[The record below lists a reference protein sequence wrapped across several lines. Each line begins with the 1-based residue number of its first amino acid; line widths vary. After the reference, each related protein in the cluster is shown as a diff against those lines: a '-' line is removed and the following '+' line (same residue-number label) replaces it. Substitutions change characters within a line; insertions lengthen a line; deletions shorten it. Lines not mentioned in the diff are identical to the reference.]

1 MARRSAKVNT
11 CAADAK
17 TSTAERKTSAA
28 GRVKAAAD
36 YITTSADIKKNCA
49 DAELEK
55 LEKLFCPLPEN
66 ERTFIQPLLE
76 NAAFMRAT
84 LDELQIKIRLE
95 GATDEYQNGANQCGV
110 KISAAIQAYNQLMK
124 TYHTL
129 MDKLMAKLPPEAKAK
144 KDGLELDL
152 SDV

>member
-1 MARRSAKVNT
+1 MARRSADYK
-11 CAADAK
+11 
-17 TSTAERKTSAA
+17 STADIEERC
-28 GRVKAAAD
+28 AAD
-36 YITTSADIKKNCA
+36 YITTSADIKKECM
-49 DAELEK
+49 DRELARLVE
-55 LEKLFCPLPEN
+55 LFSPLPAN

-76 NAAFMRAT
+76 NAAFMRVT

-95 GATDEYQNGANQCGV
+95 GATDEYKNGANQCGV

-129 MDKLMAKLPPEAKAK
+129 MDKLMAKLPQEAKEK
-144 KDGLELDL
+144 KNGLELDL

>member
-1 MARRSAKVNT
+1 MDRELARLV
-11 CAADAK
+11 
-17 TSTAERKTSAA
+17 
-28 GRVKAAAD
+28 
-36 YITTSADIKKNCA
+36 
-49 DAELEK
+49 EL
-55 LEKLFCPLPEN
+55 FSPLPAN

-76 NAAFMRAT
+76 NAAFMRVT

-129 MDKLMAKLPPEAKAK
+129 MDKLMAKLPQTQE
-144 KDGLELDL
+144 
-152 SDV
+152 SDDFDVS

>member
-1 MARRSAKVNT
+1 MARR
-11 CAADAK
+11 AASAK
-17 TSTAERKTSAA
+17 TSA
-28 GRVKAAAD
+28 GDRRRSAAD
-36 YITTSADIKKNCA
+36 YITTSADIKKECM
-49 DAELEK
+49 DFELARLVE
-55 LEKLFCPLPEN
+55 LFSPLPAN

-76 NAAFMRAT
+76 NAAFMRVT

-129 MDKLMAKLPPEAKAK
+129 MDKLMAKLPQEAKEK
-144 KDGLELDL
+144 KNGLELDL

>member
-1 MARRSAKVNT
+1 MARKAG
-11 CAADAK
+11 
-17 TSTAERKTSAA
+17 ERKTNADD
-28 GRVKAAAD
+28 RVRSAAD
-36 YITTSADIKKNCA
+36 YITSSADIKKRNT
-49 DAELEK
+49 DFELAR
-55 LEKLFCPLPEN
+55 LEKLFSPLPAN
-66 ERTFIQPLLE
+66 ERMFIQPLLE
-76 NAAFMRAT
+76 NAAFMRVT

-129 MDKLMAKLPPEAKAK
+129 MDKLMAKLPQEAKQ

-152 SDV
+152 NDV

>member
-1 MARRSAKVNT
+1 MARKAGVHKTSGTDQKRSA
-11 CAADAK
+11 
-17 TSTAERKTSAA
+17 AE
-28 GRVKAAAD
+28 
-36 YITTSADIKKNCA
+36 YITSSADIKKSCA
-49 DAELEK
+49 DKELEK
-55 LEKLFCPLPEN
+55 LVKLFSPLPEN
-66 ERTFIQPLLE
+66 QRTFLQPLLE

-129 MDKLMAKLPPEAKAK
+129 MDKLLAKLPPEA
-144 KDGLELDL
+144 DTTDELDEFRL
-152 SDV
+152 

>member
-1 MARRSAKVNT
+1 MARRTAN
-11 CAADAK
+11 AK
-17 TSTAERKTSAA
+17 TSA
-28 GRVKAAAD
+28 GDRGRSAAD
-36 YITTSADIKKNCA
+36 YITNSADVKKWNT
-49 DAELEK
+49 DIELARLVE
-55 LEKLFCPLPEN
+55 LFSPLPAN

-76 NAAFMRAT
+76 NAAFMRVT

-129 MDKLMAKLPPEAKAK
+129 MDKLMAKLPQEAKEK
-144 KDGLELDL
+144 KNGLELDL